1 MKHLTPFIMVGL
13 TAALLAGCG
22 RKQGAYKPVE
32 VKKVPVA
39 TVQAGNEQVLF
50 PLTVGNYWTY
60 TLTDVQRAGD
70 QQGSRELEL
79 TFKVT
84 AVSDYADGKKATI
97 DVLQKDGSLAESQTW
112 YVTKKGV
119 YQGTSSKKKVPYVP
133 MQPAIFFPVDAG
145 TTSSWKGTG
154 ITPIGLPGT
163 MNLKLKNLGP
173 QEVDI
178 EDGRISA
185 FATTAEGTFTVGKD
199 QGKVISDGWFAP
211 NVGMVRTRIEAA
223 IGTRQVL
230 QVFKLKKYEVK

>member
-1 MKHLTPFIMVGL
+1 MNYRTPFIVVGL
-13 TAALLAGCG
+13 TAVLFLGCG
-22 RKQGAYKPVE
+22 GKKGAYKPQE
-32 VKKVPVA
+32 VKKIPVA

-50 PLTVGNYWTY
+50 PLAVGNYWVY

-70 QQGSRELEL
+70 QQGSREFEL

-84 AVSDYADGKKATI
+84 SVSNYGDGKKATI
-97 DVLQKDGSLAESQTW
+97 DVLQKDGTLAESQTW
-112 YVTKKGV
+112 YVNKKGV
-119 YQGTSSKKKVPYVP
+119 FQGTSSKKKVPYVP

-154 ITPIGLPGT
+154 ITPVGLPGT
-163 MNLKLKNLGP
+163 MSMKLKNLGP

-185 FATTAEGTFTVGKD
+185 FATTAEGTFNVGKA

-211 NVGMVRTRIEAA
+211 NIGMVRTRIEAA

-230 QVFKLKKYEVK
+230 QIFKLKKYEVK